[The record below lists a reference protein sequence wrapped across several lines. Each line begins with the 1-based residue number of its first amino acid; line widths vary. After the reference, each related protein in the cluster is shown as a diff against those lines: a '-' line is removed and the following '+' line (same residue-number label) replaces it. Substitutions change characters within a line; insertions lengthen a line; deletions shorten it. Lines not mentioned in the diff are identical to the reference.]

1 MTFRHNSFVVSLDI
15 PVNIKTFSVGKLRPP
30 PPPTPP
36 PTPHPSDKYSHE
48 IKRSLTDPLTVH
60 SIYPLIESSHT
71 KEVVFVFIFQ
81 SEAQTN
87 IKQISTCSK
96 PLSLTVDE

>member
-15 PVNIKTFSVGKLRPP
+15 PVNIKTLSVGKLRPP
-30 PPPTPP
+30 PLPPR
-36 PTPHPSDKYSHE
+36 TPHPSDKYSHE
-48 IKRSLTDPLTVH
+48 INRSFTDPLTVH
-60 SIYPLIESSHT
+60 YIYPLIESSHT
-71 KEVVFVFIFQ
+71 KEVVFVFMFQ

-96 PLSLTVDE
+96 PLSLTLDE

>member
-30 PPPTPP
+30 
-36 PTPHPSDKYSHE
+36 TPHPPDKYSHE
-48 IKRSLTDPLTVH
+48 INRSFTDPLTVH
-60 SIYPLIESSHT
+60 SIYSLIESSHT
-71 KEVVFVFIFQ
+71 KEVVFVFMFQ

-87 IKQISTCSK
+87 IKHISTCSK
-96 PLSLTVDE
+96 PLSLTLDE